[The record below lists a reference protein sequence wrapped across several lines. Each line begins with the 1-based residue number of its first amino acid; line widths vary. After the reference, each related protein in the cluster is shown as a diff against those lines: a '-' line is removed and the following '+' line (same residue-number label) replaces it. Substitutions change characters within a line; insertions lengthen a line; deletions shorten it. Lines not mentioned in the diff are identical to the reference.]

1 MSVVGSFIYLLV
13 LAVVIGSIYIIVKSA
28 MKYTRDIEDKN
39 HYEKYK
45 EIREDNEDLED

>member
-1 MSVVGSFIYLLV
+1 MSVVGSFIYILV
-13 LAVVIGSIYIIVKSA
+13 LVVIIGSIYIIVKSA
-28 MKYTRDIEDKN
+28 IKYTRDREDRN